1 LRFHRYAAFLRGRR
15 VRIYVCALVAS
26 ILLPALLLGGW
37 LVSRSALSERAQ
49 VERNLH
55 QKAREVLLDVDQEI
69 VSAMSMLTAL
79 ASSHFLHTGDFDAFR
94 RQAEEVSQ
102 QIGMQIV
109 LLDLGRHEQIINTMV
124 PPGAPLPRGVRPEV
138 LATSQRALNTGK
150 PAVSSVFVGPV
161 VGRPVVSVGLTIAP
175 NADSTCYLA
184 VGLLTDR
191 FAALLE
197 RAQLRPG
204 SIAAILDRDNRFVAR
219 SQNHAD
225 FTGTQSA
232 NPPLSVSQGMMA
244 TRNRDGTP
252 FRWFFHRSEIS
263 HWVMGVGVPESVLE
277 GPLQTALLNYG
288 LSGCVLFVLAMALSY
303 GASGQ
308 MARSFGVLGIDRQPS
323 REEFR
328 VLFESAPN
336 GVLLVDHDGVI
347 LLGNAWMENKFG
359 YRREE
364 LIGRPVELLIPE
376 WFSKRHPGDR
386 EAFLAAPE
394 ARPMGAGRELYGR
407 RKDGSEFPLEI
418 GLSPI
423 NTRGGNLVMATVVD
437 ITARKQ
443 AAQRLSAA
451 AQALRASE
459 EQRGLAVEAAE
470 LGPWSWDL
478 VKDEM
483 WWSDRMRQIIGVPEA
498 APANHANWYER
509 LHPADR
515 PLVQEMFRR
524 RLSGERYHDY
534 EYRIVRPDDV
544 GSTHWI
550 SSKGQ
555 TAFDE
560 AGKPVSVL
568 GVIQDITARKAMEHA
583 RHDLYRRLQQARE
596 EERMR
601 LSRELHD
608 ETGQSLAAVLM
619 ELKSLEAAVT
629 ESGRERLL
637 LLRRQIEQMSYTL
650 HRVAWELRPASL
662 DELGLATVLA
672 DYVSEWGVRSGIE
685 ADFICT
691 DALLDTLPE
700 ELRTTIYRVVQ
711 EGLTNIAKHAT
722 GSTCVS
728 VVIERM
734 ATELRVTIEDNG
746 AGFLPEVCSSLG
758 PGPAAGLGLAGMR
771 ERVALIGGKLEIE
784 SSSEGTA
791 IFVNLPM
798 EPERMTA

>member
-1 LRFHRYAAFLRGRR
+1 
-15 VRIYVCALVAS
+15 
-26 ILLPALLLGGW
+26 
-37 LVSRSALSERAQ
+37 
-49 VERNLH
+49 
-55 QKAREVLLDVDQEI
+55 
-69 VSAMSMLTAL
+69 
-79 ASSHFLHTGDFDAFR
+79 
-94 RQAEEVSQ
+94 
-102 QIGMQIV
+102 
-109 LLDLGRHEQIINTMV
+109 
-124 PPGAPLPRGVRPEV
+124 
-138 LATSQRALNTGK
+138 
-150 PAVSSVFVGPV
+150 
-161 VGRPVVSVGLTIAP
+161 
-175 NADSTCYLA
+175 
-184 VGLLTDR
+184 
-191 FAALLE
+191 
-197 RAQLRPG
+197 
-204 SIAAILDRDNRFVAR
+204 
-219 SQNHAD
+219 
-225 FTGTQSA
+225 
-232 NPPLSVSQGMMA
+232 
-244 TRNRDGTP
+244 
-252 FRWFFHRSEIS
+252 
-263 HWVMGVGVPESVLE
+263 
-277 GPLQTALLNYG
+277 
-288 LSGCVLFVLAMALSY
+288 
-303 GASGQ
+303 
-308 MARSFGVLGIDRQPS
+308 
-323 REEFR
+323 
-328 VLFESAPN
+328 
-336 GVLLVDHDGVI
+336 
-347 LLGNAWMENKFG
+347 
-359 YRREE
+359 
-364 LIGRPVELLIPE
+364 
-376 WFSKRHPGDR
+376 
-386 EAFLAAPE
+386 
-394 ARPMGAGRELYGR
+394 MGAGRELYGR

-534 EYRIVRPDDV
+534 EYRIVRPDDG

-583 RHDLYRRLQQARE
+583 RHDLHRRLQQARE

-637 LLRRQIEQMSYTL
+637 LLRRQIEQMSHTL

-771 ERVALIGGKLEIE
+771 ERVALIGGKLENE